1 MPLCDDYNN
10 GECLGVENGQN
21 GDYAS
26 EVVGECECEGD
37 PPAAAEFDFSAA
49 KKSYFP

>member
-26 EVVGECECEGD
+26 EVVGVSGK
-37 PPAAAEFDFSAA
+37 FDFSAA
-49 KKSYFP
+49 KKSYFH